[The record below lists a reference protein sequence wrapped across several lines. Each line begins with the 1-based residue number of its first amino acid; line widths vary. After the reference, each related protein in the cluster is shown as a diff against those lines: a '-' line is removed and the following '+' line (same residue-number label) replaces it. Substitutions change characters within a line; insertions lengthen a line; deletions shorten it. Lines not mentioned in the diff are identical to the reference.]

1 MMGHEL
7 KTTRLGLARCLIL
20 GSTALSVVVP
30 LGSTAGAAALLPQHP
45 ATDQVAAGAPAG
57 GAGMQAG
64 AAGAATADPAA
75 QADDA
80 QAQPA
85 EGGDIVVTGSRLSVS
100 GFTAP
105 TPVTVIGSERIQQM
119 ASPNVGEALAQLPAF
134 RSTTSPANSVVGSN
148 ISPVNAGARIADLR
162 GLGPSR
168 TLVLVSGRR
177 FAPSTSTG
185 TVDLNL
191 IPTLLV
197 GSADIVTGG
206 ASAAYGSDAV
216 SGVINI
222 QLDTKLQGLKGT
234 IGYGVTDVGDGKEY
248 SVQLA
253 GGTSFA
259 DGRGHFVAGLEY
271 DKDKGTGG
279 CYTRRFCANELA
291 DLTGTPG
298 ANGRP
303 AHNIT
308 TNVHTSTLT
317 PGGLITAT
325 TNTAGVRTAASG
337 GVLGGIQFD
346 AAGQP
351 TTFAYGQYANSLFQQ
366 GGSGTG
372 LNAFFGDPKLSIPVT
387 RYNGYMHGE
396 YEISSAF
403 KPFVEVSYGH
413 VAGYTRGPEI
423 RDTGYPATGD
433 VIKVDNPYLPA
444 SIQQTMVAN
453 NIASVTIGKLG
464 TDFGTMDSVTK
475 RDTFRFV
482 GGASGDL
489 GSGWHWDGY
498 VEYGLTDYHQ
508 STKNDRITARFAK
521 AIDAVRTPGG
531 SIACR
536 VNADADPT
544 NDDAACVPL
553 NILGQGQYSA
563 AAKAYAFGTTYQNS
577 TYTET
582 VGALNLRGSPFETWA
597 GPVAV
602 ATGVETRKDTLKI
615 RVDPI
620 SAANGFYVYNST
632 PSDGSVNV
640 IEGYGE
646 VAVPLLRDSVVGKS
660 LDLNGAVRQTHY
672 NSRSPSTSADFDA
685 TTWKIGLT
693 YRPVEWLLLRATES
707 RDFRAPN
714 TAELFTSPVGGQST
728 ITDSKTSTQVFAQT
742 FTGGNINLKPEHG
755 RTFTAGA
762 TMQPG
767 GALRGLRLSAD
778 YYKIRVDSAIATLGA
793 QVIVNTCNT
802 TNAADI
808 CGLVTR
814 DSNGILKSVQVLY
827 LNLNRVDMRGIDIE
841 GSYRAHIGSTATLDL
856 RALATHTMDY
866 TNSSLPG
873 INRAGDNGYNG
884 LPSWVVDSFATL
896 SLGRL
901 EVNAQEHFISA
912 GKVDATYVGPED
924 PGYSVTLANSIN
936 TNRVP
941 SRFYTNLGAS
951 YKLIDRGTQK
961 LQIYANVINL
971 FDTTPPPYWNGD
983 NNSVN
988 YDNIG
993 RRYRVGVRFGF

>member
-7 KTTRLGLARCLIL
+7 KTRRLNLARCLIL
-20 GSTALSVVVP
+20 GSTALSVAVP
-30 LGSTAGAAALLPQHP
+30 IGSTAFAAALRSG
-45 ATDQVAAGAPAG
+45 TDRIAAEAAPADG
-57 GAGMQAG
+57 SGVQVKDSTAGTGDSTAQTDEAKAQA
-64 AAGAATADPAA
+64 ADTAD
-75 QADDA
+75 
-80 QAQPA
+80 
-85 EGGDIVVTGSRLSVS
+85 IIVTGTRLGLT

-105 TPVTVIGSERIQQM
+105 TPVTVIGGDQIQRM
-119 ASPNVGEALAQLPAF
+119 ASPNVGEALGQLPAF

-168 TLVLVSGRR
+168 TLVLVNGRR

-197 GSADIVTGG
+197 SRADIVTGG

-222 QLDTKLQGLKGT
+222 QLDTKLQGIKGT
-234 IGYGVTDVGDGKEY
+234 IGFGVTDVGDGNEY

-259 DGRGHFVAGLEY
+259 DGRGHIVAGVEY

-279 CYTRRFCANELA
+279 CYTRDFCGNELA

-298 ANGRP
+298 AGGRP

-308 TNVHTSTLT
+308 TGVHTSTLT

-325 TNTAGVRTAASG
+325 TSTAGVRTAATG
-337 GVLGGIQFD
+337 GVLSGIQFD

-351 TTFAYGQYANSLFQQ
+351 TSFTYGSYANSLFQQ
-366 GGSGTG
+366 GGTGAG
-372 LNAFFGDPKLSIPVT
+372 LNAFFGDPALSIPVT
-387 RYNGYMHGE
+387 RYNGYLHAE
-396 YEISSAF
+396 YEVSSAF
-403 KPFVEVSYGH
+403 TPFIEMSYGH

-423 RDTGYPATGD
+423 RDTGFPATGD
-433 VIKVDNPYLPA
+433 VIKVDNPFLPA
-444 SIQQTMVAN
+444 SIQQTMIAN

-464 TDFGTMDSVTK
+464 TDFGSMDSVTK
-475 RDTFRFV
+475 RDSYRMV

-489 GSGWHWDGY
+489 GGGWKWDSY
-498 VEYGLTDYHQ
+498 LEYGLTDYHQ
-508 STKNDRITARFAK
+508 STINDRITARFAK
-521 AIDAVRTPGG
+521 AIDAVRAPGG
-531 SIACR
+531 SIVCR

-553 NILGQGQYSA
+553 NILGQGQFSQ
-563 AAKAYAFGTTYQNS
+563 AAKAYAFGTTYQTAN
-577 TYTET
+577 YTQLA
-582 VGALNLRGSPFETWA
+582 GAFNLRGSPFETWA
-597 GPVAV
+597 GPVAI
-602 ATGVETRKDTLKI
+602 ATGVEARKDTLEI

-632 PSDGSVNV
+632 PSDGSVKV

-646 VAVPLLRDSVVGKS
+646 VAVPLLRESAVGKS
-660 LDLNGAVRQTHY
+660 LELNGAIRQTHY
-672 NSRSPSTSADFDA
+672 TSQNPTTSHDFDA
-685 TTWKIGLT
+685 TTWKIGVT
-693 YRPVEWLLLRATES
+693 YKPVEWLLLRATES
-707 RDFRAPN
+707 RDIRAPN
-714 TAELFTSPVGGQST
+714 TAELFTSPVGGQLA

-742 FTGGNINLKPEHG
+742 FTGGNINLKPEKG
-755 RTFTAGA
+755 QTFTAGV
-762 TMQPG
+762 TLQPQ
-767 GALRGLRLSAD
+767 GALNGLHLSVD
-778 YYKIRVDSAIATLGA
+778 YYKIRIDSAIATLGA
-793 QVIVNTCNT
+793 QVIVNTCNS

-841 GSYRAHIGSTATLDL
+841 GSYRTHFGGGTTLDL

-884 LPSWVVDSFATL
+884 LPSWVVDGFAIL
-896 SLGRL
+896 NLGRL
-901 EVNAQEHFISA
+901 ELTAQEHFISA
-912 GKVDATYVGPED
+912 GKIDATYVGPED

-941 SRFYTNLGAS
+941 SRFYTNLGVS
-951 YKLIDRGTQK
+951 FKLIDHGTQK
-961 LQIYANVINL
+961 VQLYANVVNL
-971 FDTTPPPYWNGD
+971 FDTTPPPYWNGN

-988 YDNIG
+988 YDNVG
-993 RRYRVGVRFGF
+993 RRYRVGLRFGF